1 MRRRWSRA
9 SKVSAAL
16 AIVLGFGSF
25 ALIRG
30 YAARV
35 EALAPALGEPVPV
48 VVATSGLPRGTVLSA
63 DMLQVASYPARFAP
77 PGAVR
82 DPSDA
87 EGRTLLAAL
96 AADEPLTRTRLS
108 RAQAG
113 PMAALVP
120 PGLRAFSME
129 TALPR
134 GAVRAGD
141 RVDVLATF
149 AGGQPHTETVVTG
162 VEILAV
168 MDPSGSG
175 VNGLGATGAGSET
188 AAGGQTLILLVG
200 PDQAEDLAYARA
212 FADLSIS
219 VEGPDEEVTPPA

>member
-1 MRRRWSRA
+1 
-9 SKVSAAL
+9 VSAAL

-77 PGAVR
+77 PGAIR

-168 MDPSGSG
+168 MDPASESG
-175 VNGLGATGAGSET
+175 VNGLGGAGAGSE